1 MPEASLG
8 LIILVI
14 ALALAFD
21 FFNGFNDAANAIA
34 TVISTRALTPTAA
47 ITMAAVLNVVGA
59 LAGTAVAKTV
69 GKGLVDPEV
78 ITIEAVGAAA
88 AAAAIW
94 VLIASRAG
102 LPISGSHSLIGGI
115 IGAGIGVGGLDILV
129 SSGIRKVVLGLIF
142 APIAGI
148 LGGYV
153 IMVVLLQVS
162 QRASPRTVN
171 GLFARLQILSAGFMA
186 FSHGT
191 NDAQKTMGIITL
203 ALFAGGRLDEFEVPL
218 WVILISGVT
227 IGVGTAAG
235 GRRVIT
241 TLGRKIT
248 KLRTINGFA
257 AETAAASVIESA
269 SRLGFPLSTT
279 HVITSGILGVGATR
293 RLSAVRWGVAWQIVL
308 AWVLTLPI
316 TGLMGAILSILA
328 KQLF

>member
-1 MPEASLG
+1 MPESSLG

-34 TVISTRALTPTAA
+34 TVIATRALTPAAA
-47 ITMAAVLNVVGA
+47 ITMAAVLNFVGA
-59 LAGTAVAKTV
+59 LTGTAVAKTV
-69 GKGLVDPEV
+69 GKGIVDPEV
-78 ITIEAVGAAA
+78 ITVESVGAAA

-94 VLIASRAG
+94 VLIASRVG
-102 LPISGSHSLIGGI
+102 LPVSGSHSLIGGI
-115 IGAGIGVGGLDILV
+115 IGAGMGVGGFDILV
-129 SSGIRKVVLGLIF
+129 ASGIRKVALGLIF
-142 APIAGI
+142 APIVGI

-153 IMVVLLQVS
+153 MMVALLWMV
-162 QRASPRTVN
+162 RRISPGTVN
-171 GLFARLQILSAGFMA
+171 SLFGRLQIISAGFMA

-203 ALFAGGRLDEFEVPL
+203 ALFAGGRIDEFEVPL
-218 WVILISGVT
+218 WVMVISGLT
-227 IGVGTAAG
+227 IAIGTAAG

-241 TLGRKIT
+241 TVGRRIA

-279 HVITSGILGVGATR
+279 HCITSGILGVGATR
-293 RLSAVRWGVAWQIVL
+293 RLSAVRWGVAWHIVL
-308 AWVLTLPI
+308 AWVLTFPI
-316 TGLMGAILSILA
+316 TGVIGALLSIIA
-328 KQLF
+328 EQIF